1 MICRCRKG
9 ARCLACILRDG
20 LTKSRACTC
29 DRRFLAQGVSDVDC
43 PLHGVAALRHDLE
56 LPEQAA

>member
-20 LTKSRACTC
+20 LTKPRACTC
-29 DRRFLAQGVSDVDC
+29 DPRFRDVAHDVDC
-43 PLHGVAALRHDLE
+43 PIHGLIAELE
-56 LPEQAA
+56 PREQAA